1 MDRLIQDL
9 RHALRSLWKR
19 PGFSVVAII
28 TLALAIGAITS
39 IFTVVNGVLLRP
51 LPYQEPDRIITL
63 WQRNDKT
70 GALRD
75 DVSPANFLDWK
86 ERNRVFEQLAAAD
99 PYSFDFDG
107 SEGPESL
114 ESWLVTDGFFDVLGV
129 NALHGR
135 TFVPEEFQEGN
146 DRVVVL
152 SHGAW
157 QRRFGSDP
165 TAVGRTIQLDKQPFT
180 IVGVLPPRVKFPADK
195 EIWVPRTFTEED
207 RQDRFGTRFVVIGR
221 LKTGATLAQAASE
234 LNTISAQLAQ
244 ENPRTNADIG
254 VTAIAL
260 PEQITG
266 PVRPALLILLGAV
279 VFVLLIACANIANLL
294 LVRGAE
300 RGREFAIRAALGA
313 GRARL
318 IRQLITESVVLALVG
333 GGCGILL
340 AQWGVDLL
348 LAFSPTSLPRLDEVS
363 LDARVL
369 GFAVCIS
376 VLTAL
381 MFGLAPAIRFSK
393 PDLQE
398 SLKEGGRTATAGLFR
413 QRFRNVLV
421 VTEIALALVLL
432 IGAGL
437 LIRSFV
443 QLLNV
448 NPGFTTD
455 KILALQVFIWDEIP
469 EPEKRLPFYDQAFE
483 RVAAIPGVESV
494 GGVSSLPFFR
504 FEMPTTFTVEGRPSL
519 APGQEHS
526 AYRGMATPDY
536 FRTLGIPLKQGRFF
550 TRFDDSRSD
559 GVVLINESLA
569 RRYFPGEDPLDK
581 KVLLRTREGQPVP
594 RTIVGVIGDMRPDG
608 LDSDPRPEI
617 YLPYHQTSFGEMTF
631 VIRTTSD
638 PQQVLPAVKQQMW
651 SLNKDITF
659 YRVATMEQ
667 LVSESLATRRFNLF
681 LLSTFAAIALVLA
694 GVGIY
699 GLISF
704 ATNQRTHEIGVRM
717 ALGAQAGDVL
727 TMVVRQGMILAL
739 VGVGLGLVAAL
750 ALTRLMSSLLFGVTP
765 TDPLTYVGVSVLLST
780 VALLA
785 CYIPARRATKVDP
798 MVALRYE

>member
-1 MDRLIQDL
+1 MDRLFQDL

-19 PGFSVVAII
+19 PGFTAVAIS

-51 LPYQEPDRIITL
+51 LPYQEPDRILTL

-75 DVSPANFLDWK
+75 EVAPANFLDWK

-99 PYSFDFDG
+99 PFSFDYDG
-107 SEGPESL
+107 PEGPENML
-114 ESWLVTDGFFDVLGV
+114 AWLVSDGFFNVLGV

-135 TFVPEEFQEGN
+135 TFVPEEFREGN

-165 TAVGRTIQLDKQPFT
+165 KVVGQTIQLDKQPFT
-180 IVGVLPPRVKFPADK
+180 IVGVLPPHVKFPADK

-207 RQDRFGTRFVVIGR
+207 REDRFGTRFVVIGR
-221 LKTGATLAQAASE
+221 LKAGATLAQAASD
-234 LNTISAQLAQ
+234 LNAISAQLAQ
-244 ENPRTNADIG
+244 ENPRSNADSS
-254 VTAIAL
+254 VTAVPL

-318 IRQLITESVVLALVG
+318 IRQLITESVVLALIG

-348 LAFSPTSLPRLDEVS
+348 LAFSPANLPRLDEVS
-363 LDARVL
+363 LDASVL

-381 MFGLAPAIRFSK
+381 AFGLAPAIRFSK

-398 SLKEGGRTATAGLFR
+398 SLKEGGRSATAGLFR
-413 QRFRNVLV
+413 HRFRNVLV

-432 IGAGL
+432 VGAGL

-443 QLLNV
+443 RLLNV

-469 EPEKRLPFYDQAFE
+469 EPEKRLPFFDQAFE
-483 RVAAIPGVESV
+483 RIAAVPGVESV

-504 FEMPTTFTVEGRPSL
+504 YEMPTTFTVEGRPSP
-519 APGQEHS
+519 APGQELS

-536 FRTLGIPLKQGRFF
+536 FRTLGIPLRQGRFF
-550 TRFDDSRSD
+550 TRFDDSRSNR
-559 GVVLINESLA
+559 VVLINESLA
-569 RRYFPGEDPLDK
+569 RRYFPGEDPVEK
-581 KVLLRTREGQPVP
+581 KVLLRTRDGQPDP

-617 YLPYHQTSFGEMTF
+617 YLPYHQTTFGEMTF
-631 VIRTTSD
+631 VIRTTGD
-638 PQQVLPAVKQQMW
+638 PQQVLPAVKEQVW
-651 SLNKDITF
+651 SLNKELTF

-681 LLSTFAAIALVLA
+681 LLSAFAAIALMLA

-727 TMVVRQGMILAL
+727 KMVVRQGMILAL

-765 TDPLTYVGVSVLLST
+765 TDPATYTGVSLLLSA

>member
-1 MDRLIQDL
+1 MDRLVQDL

-19 PGFSVVAII
+19 PGFTAVAVI

-51 LPYQEPDRIITL
+51 LPYREPDRIITL

-75 DVSPANFLDWK
+75 EVAPANFLDWK

-99 PYSFDFDG
+99 PYSFDYDG
-107 SEGPESL
+107 PDGPENL
-114 ESWLVTDGFFDVLGV
+114 VAWFVTDGFFDVLGV

-135 TFVPEEFQEGN
+135 TFVPEEFREGN
-146 DRVVVL
+146 DRAVVL

-165 TAVGRTIQLDKQPFT
+165 KAVGRTIQLDKQPFT
-180 IVGVLPPRVKFPADK
+180 IVGVLPPQVKFPADK

-234 LNTISAQLAQ
+234 LNSVSAQLAR
-244 ENPRTNADIG
+244 ESPRTNADIG

-279 VFVLLIACANIANLL
+279 TFVLLIACANIANLL

-333 GGCGILL
+333 GCCGILL

-348 LAFSPTSLPRLDEVS
+348 LAFSPANLPRLDEVG

-369 GFAVCIS
+369 GFAACIS

-381 MFGLAPAIRFSK
+381 AFGLAPAIRFSK

-413 QRFRNVLV
+413 QRFRNALV

-443 QLLNV
+443 SLLNV

-455 KILALQVFIWDEIP
+455 NILALQVFIWDEIP
-469 EPEKRLPFYDQAFE
+469 EPEKRLPFYDQAF
-483 RVAAIPGVESV
+483 AALSSLPGVESV

-504 FEMPTTFTVEGRPSL
+504 FEMPTTFTVEGRPSP
-519 APGQEHS
+519 APGQELS

-536 FRTLGIPLKQGRFF
+536 FRTLGIPLGRGRFF
-550 TRFDDSRSD
+550 TRFDDSRSAP
-559 GVVLINESLA
+559 VVLINESLA

-581 KVLLRTREGQPVP
+581 KVLLRTRDGRPVP

-617 YLPYHQTSFGEMTF
+617 YLPYHQTTFGEMTF
-631 VIRTTSD
+631 VIRTTGD
-638 PQQVLPAVKQQMW
+638 PQQVLPAVRQQLW
-651 SLNKDITF
+651 SLHKDITF

-667 LVSESLATRRFNLF
+667 LVSESLAARRFNLF
-681 LLSTFAAIALVLA
+681 LLSAFAAIALALA

-704 ATNQRTHEIGVRM
+704 ATSQRTHEIGVRM

-727 TMVVRQGMILAL
+727 KMVVRQGMILAL
-739 VGVGLGLVAAL
+739 AGVGLGLIAAL

-765 TDPLTYVGVSVLLST
+765 TDPLTYTGVSVLLTT